1 MADINKETVRYL
13 AKLCRIACTEVQEVA
28 LLHDMQ
34 KIIGYVEQLNE
45 IDTEGLAICNNVSEI
60 LTQAPLRDDV
70 IGDVLSRDEFLKNA
84 PQHIGGLVRVPTVLK
99 GA

>member
-13 AKLCRIACTEVQEVA
+13 AKLCRIACTEEQEEA

-34 KIIGYVEQLNE
+34 KIIGYIELLDE
-45 IDTEGLAICNNVSEI
+45 IDTEGLAPCNNVSESLI
-60 LTQAPLRDDV
+60 QAPLREDLT
-70 IGDVLSRDEFLKNA
+70 GDVLSREEFLKNA
-84 PQHIGGLVRVPTVLK
+84 PQHIGGLIRVPQVLK